1 MSHPEQR
8 DLVATAR
15 DHLPGF
21 FSGSR
26 VLEVGSLDING
37 SIRSLFSDCDY
48 TGIDV
53 GEGPGVDR
61 VIPGQLADYPSG
73 HFDVTI
79 SCECLEHNP
88 WWRETL
94 TNMFRMTRLGGL
106 VIMTC
111 AGPGRPEHGTTR
123 TNPALSPHTEAW
135 DYYANLTPRTIARAL
150 PLDLWLGDRATGITW
165 SSHDTWLVGLR
176 GDTGATLGE
185 LPAALGELTR
195 IRDTATHLDRIA
207 WMAGGEP
214 GARALRGLRRHVWPG
229 SRPLPA

>member
-1 MSHPEQR
+1 MSHSEQR
-8 DLVATAR
+8 ALIQTVRT
-15 DHLPGF
+15 HLPDHFTGT
-21 FSGSR
+21 R

-37 SIRSLFSDCDY
+37 SIRSLFSSCDY

-61 VIPGQLADYPSG
+61 VIAGQLADYPTG

-94 TNMFRMTRLGGL
+94 ANMLRMTREGGL

-135 DYYANLTPRTIARAL
+135 DYYANLTPRRIARDV
-150 PLDLWLGDRATGITW
+150 PLDLWLGDKTIGVTW

-176 GDTGATLGE
+176 GDTGATLGA
-185 LPAALGELTR
+185 LPKALTELTR
-195 IRDTATHLDRIA
+195 IRDTDTHFDRLA
-207 WMAGGEP
+207 WQLGGEA
-214 GARALRGLRRHVWPG
+214 GARVLRGLRRHVFPPR
-229 SRPLPA
+229 RPLPV